1 MTIAPLPPTRTL
13 DISFH
18 TGRTLYG
25 PAPAIATVWNGDI
38 DVPTEHRAELLTA
51 QIVAATCLGLKAEVA
66 FLKPQSTHLTITH
79 SPLSVGDLS
88 QKILLTEFA
97 GLFYIRPSQAA
108 MITTHDL
115 PVEDSSA
122 QLRSAARR
130 LLVFNLDRNPVA
142 IDEAVRILTDQA
154 ELTSTQLHHIQ
165 RTVSVEAGG
174 CW

>member
-25 PAPAIATVWNGDI
+25 PAPAIATVWNGGV
-38 DVPTEHRAELLTA
+38 DVPTEYRAELLTA

-66 FLKPQSTHLTITH
+66 FLNAHSTHLTITH
-79 SPLSVGDLS
+79 APLSVADLS
-88 QKILLTEFA
+88 QKLLLTEYA
-97 GLFYIRPSQAA
+97 GLFYIHPAQAA

-115 PVEDSSA
+115 PIEDSST
-122 QLRSAARR
+122 QLQSEALR

-142 IDEAVRILTDQA
+142 IDEAVKILTDQT
-154 ELTSTQLHHIQ
+154 ELTSTQLKHIQ
-165 RTVSVEAGG
+165 RTVSVQAGG
-174 CW
+174 NW